1 MKEQQLVEQLRRNG
15 YKITP
20 QRQEILKAFM
30 ESSSRLPQSAEDI
43 HNRVVEK
50 YPNVSLDTIYRN
62 LNVLEG
68 LEIISRLSLKDGK
81 SRYELNPGGSHQH
94 HLICLGCGAAEAIDY
109 CPLKALHEIGIAEEK
124 KFEIREHSFEIFGY
138 CSLCRERSDE
148 IGKLPGKCS

>member
-1 MKEQQLVEQLRRNG
+1 MKEQQLVDQLRRNG

-30 ESSSRLPQSAEDI
+30 DSGRSPQSAEEI
-43 HNRVVEK
+43 YRKVVEK

-94 HLICLGCGAAEAIDY
+94 HLICLGCGTAEAIDY
-109 CPLKALHEIGIAEEK
+109 CPLKALHERGIAEEK
-124 KFEIREHSFEIFGY
+124 SFEILEHSFEIFGY
-138 CSLCRERSDE
+138 CSLCREKAGQS
-148 IGKLPGKCS
+148 KLPGKCS

>member
-1 MKEQQLVEQLRRNG
+1 LKEQQLVDQLRRNG

-30 ESSSRLPQSAEDI
+30 ESSNRLPQSAEEI
-43 HNRVVEK
+43 HNKVVEK

-68 LEIISRLSLKDGK
+68 LEIISRLSMRDGK

-94 HLICLGCGAAEAIDY
+94 HLICLKCGSAEAIDY
-109 CPLKALHEIGIAEEK
+109 CPLKALDEKGIADEK
-124 KFEIREHSFEIFGY
+124 KFKIIEHSFEIFGY
-138 CSLCRERSDE
+138 CSLCREMFDE
-148 IGKLPGKCS
+148 IGKPSGKCS